1 MSALRTKL
9 RVMRFDASVDL
20 IGVSE
25 RLNLYIGL
33 ELITANKVIK
43 SPFHPNEHM
52 HVDKITYEFSSD
64 IVHKGFQGILQQIN
78 ESKITLGQGKNLH
91 IQDHD
96 AHKKLALPEPIAL
109 IPTFK
114 KPSFWIQIAIASV
127 IALIVI
133 ALIKV
138 LKWVQSKIS
147 CSKKDNSV
155 SDWF

>member
-1 MSALRTKL
+1 
-9 RVMRFDASVDL
+9 
-20 IGVSE
+20 
-25 RLNLYIGL
+25 
-33 ELITANKVIK
+33 
-43 SPFHPNEHM
+43 M
-52 HVDKITYEFSSD
+52 HIDKITYEFSSD
-64 IVHKGFQGILQQIN
+64 IVHKGFQGILQLIN

-147 CSKKDNSV
+147 CSCSKPKKDSV
-155 SDWF
+155 SDYSH